1 LSAGTVLSIRLNEA
15 VDAKNSEAG
24 SRFTGSIEQA
34 VMQQGSK
41 GGRTTKMAAGALVGG
56 LMGGGKGE
64 LMDSAVG
71 AGAGVAG
78 SAFTGNSDLVVPAES
93 LTSIQ
98 AGATV
103 GA

>member
-1 LSAGTVLSIRLNEA
+1 LSAGAVLSIRLNEA
-15 VDAKNSEAG
+15 VDTKNSEAG

-71 AGAGVAG
+71 AGAGCG
-78 SAFTGNSDLVVPAES
+78 LC
-93 LTSIQ
+93 IYRQ
-98 AGATV
+98 
-103 GA
+103 